1 MCHGRIA
8 TTIVRSSSEEGAGC
22 LGKVEGS
29 NNAVRVEK
37 PMTHGRSEKD
47 FFFFLYIFKLFFQ
60 RIARVVK

>member
-22 LGKVEGS
+22 LSKVGG

-47 FFFFLYIFKLFFQ
+47 FFFFFLYIFKLFFQ

>member
-22 LGKVEGS
+22 LGKVEG

-47 FFFFLYIFKLFFQ
+47 FFFFLIYF
-60 RIARVVK
+60 